1 MLGKRL
7 YKTSMLW
14 VFKFIVL
21 ALIVFFF
28 NDFYLD
34 SITDDR
40 FTSLVTQGGSRGRR
54 ILDFVEF
61 IIKYPGDMISFV
73 VLYFV
78 PGVYF
83 AFIRG
88 VGFFEKGIV
97 VNRGIPFLN
106 QTLSYSD
113 VKTYRLLHPKLAISI
128 QTKNG
133 DAFVVADENIERAI
147 AILDQHNI
155 QGDLNQDEFVKIL
168 TNYKK
173 FVVLFAA
180 IVIVLYV
187 VRKLGIYFF
196 YS

>member
-1 MLGKRL
+1 VLGKRL

-14 VFKFIVL
+14 IFKFIVF
-21 ALIVFFF
+21 ALILFFF

-40 FTSLVTQGGSRGRR
+40 FISMVTLGGSRGRR

-61 IIKYPGDMISFV
+61 IIKYPGDLISFI
-73 VLYFV
+73 VLYCV
-78 PGVYF
+78 PGFYF

-88 VGFFEKGIV
+88 VGFFEKGII
-97 VNRGIPFLN
+97 VNRGIPFFN
-106 QTLSYSD
+106 QTLSYDD

-155 QGDLNQDEFVKIL
+155 QGDLNQGEFVKIL
-168 TNYKK
+168 SNYKK
-173 FVVLFAA
+173 FVVFFSV

-187 VRKLGIYFF
+187 VRKLGVYFF